1 MSDGGKGSSP
11 RPYSVSNEEYANR
24 WDAIFG
30 KDKKSDQEKALDKLV
45 EVQENIDLYS
55 RWMYDGHSPHN
66 NEHNYRCKVCG
77 QSDWIAS
84 YGTMSQL
91 SCKCK

>member
-30 KDKKSDQEKALDKLV
+30 KDNTSNEEKALDKLV
-45 EVQENIDLYS
+45 EVQENLDLY
-55 RWMYDGHSPHN
+55 DN
-66 NEHNYRCKVCG
+66 VEK
-77 QSDWIAS
+77 
-84 YGTMSQL
+84 
-91 SCKCK
+91 K